1 MKETRLIN
9 RFYEKILIQG
19 NGSFWVQK
27 LHILITL
34 DPLEEFFKVD
44 ENDINNIQKNFW
56 GQIDHFGPK
65 NGASS

>member
-44 ENDINNIQKNFW
+44 ENDINNIQK
-56 GQIDHFGPK
+56 K
-65 NGASS
+65 LLGAN